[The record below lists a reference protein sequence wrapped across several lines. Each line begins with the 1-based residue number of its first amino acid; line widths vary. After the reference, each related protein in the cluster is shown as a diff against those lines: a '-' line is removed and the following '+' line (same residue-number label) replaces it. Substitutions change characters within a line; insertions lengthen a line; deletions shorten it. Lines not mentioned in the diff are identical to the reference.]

1 MESKLSTID
10 FIISNRLHDLNSSLK
25 TLPPLPLLVDN
36 LWKNSRTRR
45 GIFCFGCFINLW
57 IANFVLTSVNKNY
70 SKLTPWPENTEQL
83 FHKPKLKWKGQPRTP
98 PSPLYGTVSSSC
110 RGRAPHWVGDSVWR
124 MIEVPACAEHFKYL
138 QRYFKK
144 RSWHVLLL
152 LPPCP
157 SPSPTLLLPTLVC
170 HRVQAFAFCRM
181 FCSFFGRAAE
191 REVQLQIAAWGLP
204 CCGQWG
210 WRVAKEEGR
219 STVNGLRHL
228 SACVLLGKCQ
238 KPLVK
243 KPYGNYSTQL
253 NMKCGK
259 GSAVSPGMRFDGGT
273 GGREGSEKRGCRMK
287 KVAALGK

>member
-1 MESKLSTID
+1 MNSKFCADIGQQKL
-10 FIISNRLHDLNSSLK
+10 FK
-25 TLPPLPLLVDN
+25 TYALPQ
-36 LWKNSRTRR
+36 
-45 GIFCFGCFINLW
+45 
-57 IANFVLTSVNKNY
+57 
-70 SKLTPWPENTEQL
+70 NTEQL
-83 FHKPKLKWKGQPRTP
+83 FHKPKLKWKGQPRTEYCPRP
-98 PSPLYGTVSSSC
+98 PTTPLSPAVAEEG
-110 RGRAPHWVGDSVWR
+110 APHWVGDSVWR

-152 LPPCP
+152 LC
-157 SPSPTLLLPTLVC
+157 L
-170 HRVQAFAFCRM
+170 RVQSSTVSQAFACCRM

-191 REVQLQIAAWGLP
+191 REVQLQMRHEGCPVAGNK
-204 CCGQWG
+204 GEE
-210 WRVAKEEGR
+210 WRGAVRG
-219 STVNGLRHL
+219 TVNGLRHL

-259 GSAVSPGMRFDGGT
+259 GSAVSPGMRLGGIE
-273 GGREGSEKRGCRMK
+273 GRKLK

>member
-1 MESKLSTID
+1 M
-10 FIISNRLHDLNSSLK
+10 
-25 TLPPLPLLVDN
+25 
-36 LWKNSRTRR
+36 
-45 GIFCFGCFINLW
+45 
-57 IANFVLTSVNKNY
+57 LTSVNKNY
-70 SKLTPWPENTEQL
+70 LKLTPC
-83 FHKPKLKWKGQPRTP
+83 PKTRSSFSISQNWNEKGSPALSTALAHQPRHCLQQLP
-98 PSPLYGTVSSSC
+98 RKG
-110 RGRAPHWVGDSVWR
+110 HWVGDSVWR

-152 LPPCP
+152 LC
-157 SPSPTLLLPTLVC
+157 L
-170 HRVQAFAFCRM
+170 RVQSSTVSQAFACCRM

-191 REVQLQIAAWGLP
+191 REVQLQMRHEGCPVAGNK
-204 CCGQWG
+204 GEE
-210 WRVAKEEGR
+210 WRGAVRG
-219 STVNGLRHL
+219 TVNGLRHL

-259 GSAVSPGMRFDGGT
+259 GSAVSPGMRLGGIE
-273 GGREGSEKRGCRMK
+273 GRKLK